1 MKGSRVE
8 RWWDCDTVKAL
19 EEIHVGGVKFGGH
32 ECGGVVIKG
41 GDGQGVE
48 YTREVS
54 RVNP

>member
-1 MKGSRVE
+1 MKGSRVD

-19 EEIHVGGVKFGGH
+19 GEIHVGGVKFGGH
-32 ECGGVVIKG
+32 ECGRVVIKG
-41 GDGQGVE
+41 GGGQGVE